1 MSKQITILKVDKEK
15 SPKGYVITSVA
26 YESEGKTKGQKIY
39 PFKEQA
45 DVAAAFADA
54 KQGDVYEVNFQ
65 KNDRDFWEF
74 APTPRKLDA
83 GQKAEPMQSSSK
95 QQWVPDAERQ
105 VLIVRQSCTSSA
117 VEFLKSNPKAKPS
130 DVVDV
135 AKVFEAYVFA
145 KPDNP
150 VLGVT
155 PARKDIE

>member
-1 MSKQITILKVDKEK
+1 MAKQITILKVDKEK
-15 SPKGYVITSVA
+15 SPKGYIITSVA

-45 DVAAAFADA
+45 LVAEAFASA
-54 KQGDVYEVNFQ
+54 TAGDVYEVNFQ

-74 APTPRKLDA
+74 APTPRKLDVS
-83 GQKAEPMQSSSK
+83 QKAEPMQNTGGTRSEK
-95 QQWVPDAERQ
+95 WIPDAERQ

-135 AKVFEAYVFA
+135 AKVFETYVFS

-150 VLGVT
+150 V
-155 PARKDIE
+155 KDVE

>member
-74 APTPRKLDA
+74 APTPRKLDVS
-83 GQKAEPMQSSSK
+83 QKAEPMSTGSK
-95 QQWVPDAERQ
+95 EKWIPDAERQ

-135 AKVFEAYVFA
+135 AKVFEAYVFS
-145 KPDNP
+145 KPEVP
-150 VLGVT
+150 V
-155 PARKDIE
+155 KDIE

>member
-83 GQKAEPMQSSSK
+83 GQKAEPMHRTEGAREK
-95 QQWVPDAERQ
+95 WIPDAERQ

-117 VEFLKSNPKAKPS
+117 VEFLKANPKAKPS

-135 AKVFEAYVFA
+135 AKVFEAYVFS
-145 KPDNP
+145 KPEVP
-150 VLGVT
+150 V
-155 PARKDIE
+155 KDIE